1 MRSLTSLALTAVL
14 LSTVF
19 TAGPAFA
26 FGSDTTP
33 SNPRIKAEES
43 DFTRGK
49 AAMDAGDY
57 GRAVELM
64 KKVAAVE
71 PRNADALNYV
81 GFGYRKLGDFGQSLE
96 WYQRALAV
104 DPTHRGANEYLGELY
119 LQMGD
124 LARAEERLVVLDK
137 ACTFGCEEYDELK
150 KAIADFKAGKQ
161 AEGKS

>member
-1 MRSLTSLALTAVL
+1 MRSLTMLALAAAL
-14 LSTVF
+14 FNTVF
-19 TAGPAFA
+19 ATEPAFA

-33 SNPRIKAEES
+33 SSPRIKAEDS

-49 AAMDAGDY
+49 AAIDAGDY
-57 GRAVELM
+57 GRGVELM
-64 KKVAAVE
+64 KKVVAVE
-71 PRNADALNYV
+71 PRNADALNYI

-104 DPTHRGANEYLGELY
+104 DPSHRGANEYLGELY

-124 LARAEERLVVLDK
+124 LAKAEERLSVLDK

-150 KAIADFKAGKQ
+150 KAIADFKAGKP